1 MGVLSSCHSDE
12 AGTGSDATA
21 PLVTNLSAA
30 VDRSARLIVI
40 IFLGAAAAAA
50 IVLLIK
56 FTWAV
61 AYKDR
66 GGDGEPQFH

>member
-1 MGVLSSCHSDE
+1 
-12 AGTGSDATA
+12 
-21 PLVTNLSAA
+21 LVTNLSAA